1 MSGQLP
7 GSALYD
13 GGWYKVLQDLLTDL
27 QGTNNLP
34 GKQQKLQRWDRCG
47 WWNDVWRGDGT
58 FNDP

>member
-13 GGWYKVLQDLLTDL
+13 GGWYKVLQDMLTDL

-34 GKQQKLQRWDRCG
+34 GKQQKLQRGIAAEDEMSVEGR
-47 WWNDVWRGDGT
+47 RH
-58 FNDP
+58 F